1 MANVIRRCD
10 PTHGAVRRR
19 TTGLA
24 THGQA
29 SSWSITI
36 YMTGNEDPAI
46 RKAALDAGCIAFLTK
61 AILGAGTVGAAQE
74 GSGRALNVV
83 VRSLIACFI
92 SAA

>member
-61 AILGAGTVGAAQE
+61 PFSVQALLEPLKKAAAG
-74 GSGRALNVV
+74 R
-83 VRSLIACFI
+83 
-92 SAA
+92 